1 MKNNQ
6 SEFDTWRFQDQ
17 PEGED
22 SRVIRIEKN
31 DDPEVWPFYFELVGV
46 VLVVI
51 ILIWCTIPTN
61 VINSHPTLLLLEDI
75 GILGAIAITFGGIP
89 VGILGLVKARKRM
102 VRFKVITIVLSIC
115 NILAA
120 LAVIG
125 VIVIIGASVALGYI

>member
-89 VGILGLVKARKRM
+89 VGILGLVKARKRTE
-102 VRFKVITIVLSIC
+102 RFKVITIVFSIC

-120 LAVIG
+120 LAGIG
-125 VIVIIGASVALGYI
+125 VIVIIGASVAMGYI

>member
-31 DDPEVWPFYFELVGV
+31 DDPEVWPFYAELVCV
-46 VLVVI
+46 ALVAL
-51 ILIWCTIPTN
+51 ILIWANIPTN
-61 VINSHPTLLLLEDI
+61 VINSHPALLLLEEI
-75 GILGAIAITFGGIP
+75 GALGLTSITFGGIP

-102 VRFKVITIVLSIC
+102 ERFKVITIVLSIC

-120 LAVIG
+120 LAGIG
-125 VIVIIGASVALGYI
+125 VIVIIGASVALGYV

>member
-6 SEFDTWRFQDQ
+6 SEFDTWHYQNQ
-17 PEGED
+17 SEGVD

-31 DDPEVWPFYFELVGV
+31 DNPEEWPFYLEIVGV
-46 VLVVI
+46 VLVAI
-51 ILIWCTIPTN
+51 FLIWINIPTDI
-61 VINSHPTLLLLEDI
+61 INSNHVLWALE
-75 GILGAIAITFGGIP
+75 GIAPVGMTVFFFGGIP

-125 VIVIIGASVALGYI
+125 VIVMIGASVALGYI

>member
-6 SEFDTWRFQDQ
+6 SEFDTWRFQNQ
-17 PEGED
+17 SEGVD

-31 DDPEVWPFYFELVGV
+31 DNPEEWPFYLELVGV
-46 VLVVI
+46 VLVFL

-102 VRFKVITIVLSIC
+102 VRFKVITIVFSIC

-120 LAVIG
+120 LAGIG
-125 VIVIIGASVALGYI
+125 VIVIIGASVAMGYI